1 MSEAVLLLLSF
12 LLVFMVGIGCL
23 VILFRILTSQL
34 FIQLSVAVAAL
45 FLVGLVLAAFLG
57 G

>member
-23 VILFRILTSQL
+23 AILFRILTSQL
-34 FIQLSVAVAAL
+34 FIQLSVAIAAL